1 MKQANG
7 AWTLANVL
15 PNEVCLMAAILYVSG
30 VMHQEK
36 GFAVLTVLGDCVLQT
51 QALPRWE
58 HLLKL
63 CISQASI

>member
-30 VMHQEK
+30 VMHQERR
-36 GFAVLTVLGDCVLQT
+36 FAVLTVQGGLCFANTGTTKMGTLA
-51 QALPRWE
+51 QAVHQQSL
-58 HLLKL
+58 
-63 CISQASI
+63 I